1 MKVLEKEMFECQKP
15 KRAVDHSVKQ
25 YGGLIHVDAKPPP

>member
-1 MKVLEKEMFECQKP
+1 MKALEKEMFECKKA

-25 YGGLIHVDAKPPP
+25 YGGLIT